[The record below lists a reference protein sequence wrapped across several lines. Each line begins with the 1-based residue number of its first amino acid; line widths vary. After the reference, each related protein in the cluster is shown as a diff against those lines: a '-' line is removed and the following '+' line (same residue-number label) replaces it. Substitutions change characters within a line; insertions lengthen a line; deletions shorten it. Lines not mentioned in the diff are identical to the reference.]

1 MLYIS
6 PKKPRNLNQNIIY
19 LKSHIWN
26 SFFENSISGSFYIC
40 PDVPVDLIR
49 YIFFNFKISSR
60 KSQKQQKLANK
71 ITHFTIPFR
80 KKNLSHS

>member
-19 LKSHIWN
+19 LKPHIWN
-26 SFFENSISGSFYIC
+26 SFFENNISGSFYIC

-49 YIFFNFKISSR
+49 YIFLISKFLVESLR
-60 KSQKQQKLANK
+60 NNK
-71 ITHFTIPFR
+71 
-80 KKNLSHS
+80 N